1 MDEDKILYMQNLIEL
16 HANSI
21 QIGIIIIK
29 IILLVHLRVVMLGW
43 NEI

>member
-21 QIGIIIIK
+21 QISSIIIK
-29 IILLVHLRVVMLGW
+29 IILFVHLRVVMLGW